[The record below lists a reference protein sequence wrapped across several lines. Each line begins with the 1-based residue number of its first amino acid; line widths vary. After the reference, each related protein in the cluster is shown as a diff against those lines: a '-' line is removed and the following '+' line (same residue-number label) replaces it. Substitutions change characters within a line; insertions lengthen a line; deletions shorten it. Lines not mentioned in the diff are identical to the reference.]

1 MNNDDN
7 NKNIYYFFSEI
18 NKIDLKILAL
28 KTYILIMNNNEYF
41 YVIFL
46 ILIINLYIFMVKINY
61 IFLW

>member
-1 MNNDDN
+1 MNNYDN